1 MARLESGAKLARVLT
16 SIVRGDRTGTL
27 EVTSTDVTTIL
38 FFSQGKLVFAEQGT
52 LGETLGRR
60 LVREGKLTQEQ
71 YSAVIQQMTSRLIE
85 SEQMRFGEVVVALG
99 YLEPEMV
106 HDALHA
112 QVRRKLLC
120 CFQWARV
127 GIGWDPSPEP
137 VREVAH
143 WPTPV
148 LPVIVEGIRE
158 FWTLPQTLPTLGPNG
173 ERFPVLAKTQRE
185 VSQQLELTPG
195 ESGYLRKLDGRT
207 TINQLRDGRGLDRL
221 GRARLLSALILTGGV
236 RLSDRALDP
245 SKPPPPSGSKEQPRA
260 AVQRLAAQLAASR
273 KRLERKSLVPPMDGQ
288 RAALEAEQAHQR
300 GRTQMGYDA
309 WPVAARELRRAAE
322 LQPDVIEYELYARW
336 AEFRAV
342 PPPDPRAAEAA
353 RQELME
359 LTQRV
364 RKKDRDNAFA
374 WHVRGQLAALEG
386 DDEAALKLFSR
397 AYSLD
402 RSDSEAER
410 FLRLLKRRLSKK

>member
-1 MARLESGAKLARVLT
+1 MARLSSGAKLARVLT
-16 SIVRGDRTGTL
+16 SIVSGSRTGTL
-27 EVTSTDVTTIL
+27 EVTSADVTTIL
-38 FFSQGKLVFAEQGT
+38 FFSQGSLVFAEQGT

-60 LVREGKLTQEQ
+60 LLREGKLTQEQ
-71 YSAVIQQMTSRLIE
+71 YAAVIQQMTAALIE

-99 YLEPEMV
+99 YLEPEEV
-106 HDALHA
+106 SEALRA

-120 CFQWARV
+120 CFQWARIGV
-127 GIGWDPSPEP
+127 GWDPSPEP
-137 VREVAH
+137 VRSVAH

-173 ERFPVLAKTQRE
+173 ERYLVLAKNAHD
-185 VSQQLELTPG
+185 VSRQLELTPG
-195 ESGYLRKLDGRT
+195 ESGFLRKIDGRT
-207 TINQLRDGRGLDRL
+207 TVNQLRDGRGLDRL
-221 GRARLLSALILTGGV
+221 GRARLLCGLILTGGV
-236 RLSDRALDP
+236 RLANRALDP
-245 SKPPPPSGSKEQPRA
+245 SKPPPPASSPEPSRV

-273 KRLERKSLVPPMDGQ
+273 KRLERKSLVPPEDEH

-309 WPVAARELRRAAE
+309 WPVAARELRRAAD
-322 LQPDVIEYELYARW
+322 LQPEVIEYELYARW
-336 AEFRAV
+336 AEFRAN
-342 PPPDPRAAEAA
+342 PPSAGDARRA
-353 RQELME
+353 RKKLME

-386 DDEAALKLFSR
+386 DDEGALKFFSR
-397 AYSLD
+397 AYALD
-402 RSDSEAER
+402 RGDSEAER
-410 FLRLLKRRLSKK
+410 FLRLLKRRLAKK